1 MDEELE
7 LQKPLVTLS
16 GNTVTKIKFKFSEL
30 TPMDYRNIVR
40 LESRLRGSQADSDIS
55 MVNCIAFVK
64 ATSSEFRMA
73 TAWIAAVN
81 CSDNGVCFDD
91 IDRISLADLLKLE
104 RIGLFFIADVR

>member
-16 GNTVTKIKFKFSEL
+16 GNTVTKLKFKFSEL

-40 LESRLRGSQADSDIS
+40 LESRLRGSQVDSDIS
-55 MVNCIAFVK
+55 LVK

>member
-7 LQKPLVTLS
+7 LKKPLVTLS

-40 LESRLRGSQADSDIS
+40 LESRLRGSQADSD
-55 MVNCIAFVK
+55 AK

-104 RIGLFFIADVR
+104 RIGLFFIADVL

>member
-1 MDEELE
+1 
-7 LQKPLVTLS
+7 
-16 GNTVTKIKFKFSEL
+16 
-30 TPMDYRNIVR
+30 MDYRNIVR

-55 MVNCIAFVK
+55 LVK